1 MSYET
6 EMHINTD
13 HFNERLASKG
23 LSLFDVYA
31 HLYPDKAAVCKTS
44 TDRNSAVRK
53 IRNWQDGFSMPKTI
67 NELLS
72 LCELF
77 DCDVE
82 YIIGRQL
89 HFRNDSLDAIERTGL
104 DEITIEELS
113 KLSDTEKHIVNAL
126 FSRTIG
132 SFNLLKLIKEMLFYS
147 HPTAR
152 NNARISLDSEIT
164 SKSKDIEELEKK
176 LNNTEI
182 LDLLSYKLGLEMQR
196 IIECLTND
204 ESLTNEIYYEYK
216 KLYFKKHLKSLSDSD
231 LPKLTADENGNITI
245 DIERQIEEVETQILE
260 RLIAREK
267 IGNNFVYN
275 IDWLHF
281 SSDFREKMQ
290 VLRTSLNKEAYLQWL
305 NKIDINTR

>member
-1 MSYET
+1 MKCEA
-6 EMHINTD
+6 EIHINTT
-13 HFNERLASKG
+13 HFNERLTTKG
-23 LSLFDVYA
+23 LTLFDVYT
-31 HLYPDKAAVCKTS
+31 HLYPEKASVCKTS
-44 TDRNSAVRK
+44 TDRNFAIRK

-82 YIIGRQL
+82 YIIGKQR

-113 KLSDTEKHIVNAL
+113 KLSTTEKHIVNAL

-147 HPTAR
+147 HPNAQ
-152 NNARISLDSEIT
+152 NNAHISLDSEIT
-164 SKSKDIEELEKK
+164 SKSKDMEELEKK
-176 LNNTEI
+176 LNDTEI
-182 LDLLSYKLGLEMQR
+182 LNLLSYKLSLEMQN

-204 ESLTNEIYYEYK
+204 KDLTNEIYAEYK
-216 KLYFKKHLKSLSDSD
+216 KLYFRKHIKLLSASD
-231 LPKLTADENGNITI
+231 LPKLTTDESGMPVI
-245 DIERQIEEVETQILE
+245 DTEWQIEKLETQILE
-260 RLIAREK
+260 RLTTREK
-267 IGNNFVYN
+267 MGNYFVYN
-275 IDWLHF
+275 IDWLHS

-290 VLRTSLNKEAYLQWL
+290 DLRTTLDANAYLEWL
-305 NKIDINTR
+305 EDIENNTK